1 MGIVYLA
8 GQTSGSGVT
17 AVAAGLAASWR
28 STGKRVSLVKPL
40 STAGDSDPAFFA
52 ELGGSSDTE
61 TIDGDTATI
70 DGDPAPELIEHAV
83 RLVQALDGSSDIVV
97 VEGLPLDIDSSP
109 VLAEGLNARVIGV
122 IPYARSLGGETADAW
137 RGAFG
142 SQLAG
147 LLVNKRTLYA
157 EHDVAARLLSE
168 LAGDGVSA
176 FGALP
181 EDRLLLAP
189 TVQQVVDCLGG
200 VYFTAPDGAGAL
212 IEHFLI
218 GGLITEWGGN
228 YFGRLPNQAVIVRGG
243 RIDIQMSALN
253 FPLSALILTG
263 CDTPSQYVYQRADD
277 LDAPLIAVSQNTH
290 ETAAALE
297 SLSAAVTVHH
307 PDKARRAAE
316 LLDANV
322 DMAAMSL
329 AVGVA

>member
-28 STGKRVSLVKPL
+28 SAGKRVSLVKPL
-40 STAGDSDPAFFA
+40 STTGDFDPAFFA
-52 ELGGSSDTE
+52 ELGGSSDTA
-61 TIDGDTATI
+61 TIDGDTATV
-70 DGDPAPELIEHAV
+70 DGDSAPELIDQAV
-83 RLVQALDGSSDIVV
+83 RLVQALHDSSDFVV
-97 VEGLPLDIDSSP
+97 VEGLPLDNGSSP
-109 VLAEGLNARVIGV
+109 TLAEGLDARVVGV

-137 RGAFG
+137 RSAFG
-142 SQLAG
+142 SRLAG
-147 LLVNKRTLYA
+147 FIVNKRTLYA

-168 LAGDGVSA
+168 LTGDGVSA

-200 VYFTAPDGAGAL
+200 VYFTAPDAAGAL

-277 LDAPLIAVSQNTH
+277 LDAPLIAVSQNTR

-307 PDKARRAAE
+307 PDKAQRAAE

>member
-1 MGIVYLA
+1 MSIVYLA

-28 STGKRVSLVKPL
+28 SAGKRVSLVKSIP
-40 STAGDSDPAFFA
+40 TRGDADSAFFA
-52 ELGGSSDTE
+52 ELGGGADKVL
-61 TIDGDTATI
+61 IDGFR
-70 DGDPAPELIEHAV
+70 AV
-83 RLVQALDGSSDIVV
+83 DLLGEQGGVGRLVQALDESSDIVV
-97 VEGLPLDIDSSP
+97 VEGFPLDIRSSP
-109 VLAEGLNARVIGV
+109 ALAEGLDARVVGV

-137 RGAFG
+137 RSAFG
-142 SQLAG
+142 SRLAG

-157 EHDVAARLLSE
+157 EHDAEARLLPE
-168 LAGDGVSA
+168 LAGDGVPA

-200 VYFTAPDGAGAL
+200 VYFTAPDAAGAL

-218 GGLITEWGGN
+218 GGLIAEWGGN
-228 YFGRLPNQAVIVRGG
+228 YFGRLPNQAVIVRAG

-277 LDAPLIAVSQNTH
+277 LDAPLIAVPQNTH
-290 ETAAALE
+290 EAAAALE

-329 AVGVA
+329 AVGAA

>member
-1 MGIVYLA
+1 M
-8 GQTSGSGVT
+8 
-17 AVAAGLAASWR
+17 
-28 STGKRVSLVKPL
+28 
-40 STAGDSDPAFFA
+40 
-52 ELGGSSDTE
+52 
-61 TIDGDTATI
+61 TI
-70 DGDPAPELIEHAV
+70 DGDPAPEHIEQAA
-83 RLVQALDGSSDIVV
+83 RLVQALDESSDIVV
-97 VEGLPLDIDSSP
+97 VEGLPLDSSSSP
-109 VLAEGLNARVIGV
+109 SPCRKHSTPASWASSPTLAPSAPRPPALGEAPSAR
-122 IPYARSLGGETADAW
+122 
-137 RGAFG
+137 G
-142 SQLAG
+142 SRD

-157 EHDVAARLLSE
+157 EHDAEARLLPE
-168 LAGDGVSA
+168 LAGDGVPA

-228 YFGRLPNQAVIVRGG
+228 YFGRLPNQAVIVRAG

-277 LDAPLIAVSQNTH
+277 LDAPLIAVPQNTH
-290 ETAAALE
+290 EAAAALE

-307 PDKARRAAE
+307 PDKAQRAAE

-329 AVGVA
+329 AVGAA